1 MKKNLTLMVCLLLL
15 LGVAKVSAAYTT
27 PQSGK
32 VYRIHNGKNEKVI
45 GEDGIARE
53 LVSIDAAANDF
64 KGTTLKTFKFDV
76 NEKNRY
82 VITFYTADAP
92 WADLVVGQAAL
103 LRKGNVS
110 SIDEMEGDNPIVKV
124 EYYNMAGLCVEPS
137 TPGMYIRK
145 NIYKNGT
152 FKGNVVV
159 IK

>member
-1 MKKNLTLMVCLLLL
+1 VT
-15 LGVAKVSAAYTT
+15 VAVETIEGKQVFAETFT
-27 PQSGK
+27 PTA
-32 VYRIHNGKNEKVI
+32 NI
-45 GEDGIARE
+45 GN
-53 LVSIDAAANDF
+53 AAANDF
-64 KGTTLKTFKFDV
+64 KGTTLKSFKFDV

-103 LRKGNVS
+103 LRRGNVS
-110 SIDEMEGDNPIVKV
+110 SLEEIDVDNPIVKV

-145 NIYKNGT
+145 DIFKNGS
-152 FKGNVVV
+152 FKGHVVV